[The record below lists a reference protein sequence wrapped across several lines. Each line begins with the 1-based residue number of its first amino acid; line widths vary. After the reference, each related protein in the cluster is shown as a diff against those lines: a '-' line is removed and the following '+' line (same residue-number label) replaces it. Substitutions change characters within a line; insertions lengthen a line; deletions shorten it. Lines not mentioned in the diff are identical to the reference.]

1 MTFHKYNTVP
11 EQTSQKRLKLQF
23 NSISISA
30 KRNFIQEVPQ
40 LIQKNNDIK
49 SVTFNKVEDQPNYQQ
64 RLDEFG
70 TLSNNIS
77 TPHNHSKDINITEK
91 RQPYLIN

>member
-1 MTFHKYNTVP
+1 MIFHEANPVP
-11 EQTSQKRLKLQF
+11 EQASQKRLKLQF
-23 NSISISA
+23 NSNS
-30 KRNFIQEVPQ
+30 KRNSIQEIPQ

>member
-1 MTFHKYNTVP
+1 MIFHEANPVP
-11 EQTSQKRLKLQF
+11 EQASQKRLKLQF
-23 NSISISA
+23 NSNS
-30 KRNFIQEVPQ
+30 KRNSIQEVPQ